1 MIDARKIVD
10 KAVRFLAPLQGA
22 NWKVI
27 FLCFFTA
34 STFWFFN
41 ALNKVY
47 TTRIDYPID
56 LVYNHDTLV
65 AVKDP
70 PARIP
75 INVTGGGWQLLKNT
89 ISLKTRK
96 VTIEP
101 ENPVQ
106 TQFLTAAN
114 LLPIFSGQLQDI
126 NINYI
131 AVDTIF
137 FRIEPYRDRRLKIE
151 VDSAGIS
158 LRENFYITS
167 AISVEPDSV
176 IFHGPKSFV
185 EKLSDVFIVSLP
197 DRNISRPYDEEL
209 SLDLFS
215 PSIIK
220 KIPEV
225 IRVRFDVEEF
235 IDMQEPLEIQQVN
248 FPYDSTVFLETNSV
262 EATFKIPK
270 SLRNNLNPEDILI
283 IADLSNIRS
292 ADSTIS
298 IEVMDVPF
306 YVKDLSL
313 KENRVKVVY
322 AKK

>member
-1 MIDARKIVD
+1 MIDARKIAD
-10 KAVRFLAPLQGA
+10 KVVQFLAPLRGA

-47 TTRIDYPID
+47 TTRIDYPIKVLYD
-56 LVYNHDTLV
+56 HDSLV

-70 PARIP
+70 PAKIP
-75 INVTGGGWQLLKNT
+75 VNVTGGGWQLLKNT
-89 ISLKTRK
+89 ISLKTSPVVIK
-96 VTIEP
+96 P
-101 ENPVQ
+101 ENPAH

-114 LLPIFSGQLQDI
+114 LLPIFSTQLQDI
-126 NINYI
+126 NVNYI
-131 AVDTIF
+131 ATDTIF
-137 FRIEPYRDRRLKIE
+137 FKIEPYMDRRLCIKL
-151 VDSAGIS
+151 DSTSID
-158 LRENFYITS
+158 LKENYYITS
-167 AISVEPDSV
+167 EIIVEPDSV
-176 IFHGPKSFV
+176 TFHGPVSFV
-185 EKLSDVFIVSLP
+185 KKLPEIFMVSLP
-197 DRNISRPYDEEL
+197 DRNISRSYDEEL

-225 IRVRFDVEEF
+225 IRIRFEVEEF
-235 IDMQEPLEIQQVN
+235 IEMKEELEIQLVN
-248 FPYDSTVFLETNSV
+248 FPYDSTIFLKGNSV
-262 EATFKIPK
+262 HATFKIPR
-270 SLRNNLNPEDILI
+270 SERNNLNLKDMLI

-298 IEVMDVPF
+298 IELMDVPS
-306 YVKDLSL
+306 YIKDLSL
-313 KENRVKVVY
+313 QENRVKVVY

>member
-1 MIDARKIVD
+1 MVDARKIADRIVQ
-10 KAVRFLAPLQGA
+10 FLAPLRGA

-47 TTRIDYPID
+47 TTRIDYPIK
-56 LVYNHDTLV
+56 LVYNHDSLV

-70 PARIP
+70 PSKIP
-75 INVTGGGWQLLKNT
+75 VNVTGGGWQLLKNT
-89 ISLKTRK
+89 ISLKTRP
-96 VTIEP
+96 IIINP
-101 ENPVQ
+101 ENPAQ
-106 TQFLTAAN
+106 TQFMTAAN
-114 LLPIFSGQLQDI
+114 LLPVFSSQLQDI

-137 FRIEPYRDRRLKIE
+137 FKIEPYMDRRLRIE
-151 VDSAGIS
+151 LDSTSIS
-158 LRENFYITS
+158 LKKNYYITS
-167 AISVEPDSV
+167 EIIVEPDSV
-176 IFHGPKSFV
+176 TFHGPVSFV
-185 EKLSDVFIVSLP
+185 QKLPDIFLVSLP
-197 DRNISRPYDEEL
+197 ERNISKSYDEEL

-225 IRVRFDVEEF
+225 IHVSFEVEEF
-235 IDMQEPLEIQQVN
+235 IEIQQELDIQQVN
-248 FPYDSTVFLETNSV
+248 FPYDSTIFLESNSV
-262 EATFKIPK
+262 PATFKIPRSQK
-270 SLRNNLNPEDILI
+270 NNLNLEDVLI

-298 IEVMDVPF
+298 IEIMDVPE
-306 YVKDLSL
+306 YIKDLSL
-313 KENRVKVVY
+313 EEKRVKVIY
-322 AKK
+322 AEE